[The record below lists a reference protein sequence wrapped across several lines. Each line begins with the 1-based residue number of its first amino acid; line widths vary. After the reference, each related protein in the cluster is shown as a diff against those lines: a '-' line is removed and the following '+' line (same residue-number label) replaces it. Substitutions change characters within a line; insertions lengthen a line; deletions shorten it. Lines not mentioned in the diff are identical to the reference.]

1 MYDWFESFASVLE
14 ADNNA
19 GEGGKGGKGKKRK
32 NGGEEQGG
40 GGVLVGGKEEAQAR
54 FMRAFHEL
62 DFLGLLKGTKRRE
75 DCCLKTLFR
84 LPEEEEEEEE
94 GERSASPSRCL
105 PLIQSQIRRRREEY
119 SRVP

>member
-1 MYDWFESFASVLE
+1 
-14 ADNNA
+14 
-19 GEGGKGGKGKKRK
+19 
-32 NGGEEQGG
+32 
-40 GGVLVGGKEEAQAR
+40 VGGKEEAQAR

-94 GERSASPSRCL
+94 EFDH
-105 PLIQSQIRRRREEY
+105 I
-119 SRVP
+119 V